1 MFCNQSRFDLPTAI
15 VTESIF
21 NQLVDSAQTRWLTS
35 EHRRL
40 REALANSSPKFLAEP
55 SGKAERGEVRRG
67 LRSAEGRLLP
77 EGRKNEVRR
86 GLRSAEGRLLPEGR
100 KNDGISTS
108 VQTTPTP
115 PNSGGEKN
123 TLLDQWANDENF
135 IKFCQGQEASRK
147 RGAGG
152 KTKGEIFKALTI
164 DKKLQTY
171 CDNLKKS
178 LPFVIFIA
186 TYIETA
192 SASGK
197 LGCWRKQAACRLNGL
212 CVIDFDHIEGDC
224 RAVWEEAYAKLSDKD
239 KSRILLV
246 YITPSGHGL
255 KVVFMAD
262 VAVGNLIDNQK
273 DFSKK
278 LGLNPD
284 EACKDASRGA
294 FLTTREDIILL
305 DERIFTYE
313 NPAFG
318 EKYNELYHAGKSQ
331 PTDLFTTTMTTK
343 TTDAVNGGNNLAC
356 GEGKKFS
363 PCERPEVE
371 RSKLSELSSKQEP
384 ELSYN
389 GVPYVKII
397 EAWLDGKDLTN
408 KRHDTLVELANHLR
422 YLVGKN
428 AKKIEEVVM
437 SLPWVQDLAAEGED
451 VAGTVSSVMGWRYN
465 ERMPDRLREALG
477 KVGALDSPPKLG
489 GVRGGLRS
497 AEGRLLPEGRKNN
510 GISEAVQTT
519 PPDGTPPNLGGE
531 KDTDIYAMLPLD
543 KWAEEL
549 QEMAEFY
556 PCMKELFL
564 NAHPHKLPAILFSS
578 AALFGT
584 LMTRAYYHF
593 WYEPEIVRRLNYCIF
608 IIGDPGA
615 GKNVIEKFYF
625 KIADPMIQ
633 ADQCLID
640 AVNRYKDGRTERT
653 TSTKAQKGDALKKPV
668 VGIRVHPA
676 RTATGE
682 FIRHMLAAVENVQ
695 GTPMNLHM
703 FSFDSELDNVTKN
716 NKGGDWKDR
725 EILELKAFHNEQ
737 DGQMYANQ
745 ESITGM
751 FNVFWNFIYTGTPYA
766 LHRKVNQR
774 NFGTGMSTRLAV
786 IPLPDK
792 GMAQRHQKRDPS
804 ANETLRTW
812 AYRLD
817 RVEGEIPIEP
827 LNDETYDWQ
836 SSRLEIAEFNGDKA
850 DRTLLKRIPY
860 YGIGV
865 SLPFILMRHW
875 DEWQESKTLTM
886 DDTDKRLCR
895 LAMEIQ
901 YKCQQFFFGEMAFN
915 YFADQN
921 KEFVVRRRTTR
932 YDDCY
937 RKLPDEFKTQQ
948 FMDCFGC
955 SNATAARSISR
966 FKEDGII
973 ENVKFGVYKKIL
985 MELP

>member
-1 MFCNQSRFDLPTAI
+1 MFCYQRSFGLPTEVITKEQFRALI
-15 VTESIF
+15 TAPE
-21 NQLVDSAQTRWLTS
+21 TS
-35 EHRRL
+35 RKVKEA
-40 REALANSSPKFLAEP
+40 REALA
-55 SGKAERGEVRRG
+55 RGDK
-67 LRSAEGRLLP
+67 SAYDN
-77 EGRKNEVRR
+77 K
-86 GLRSAEGRLLPEGR
+86 
-100 KNDGISTS
+100 K
-108 VQTTPTP
+108 
-115 PNSGGEKN
+115 
-123 TLLDQWANDENF
+123 
-135 IKFCQGQEASRK
+135 
-147 RGAGG
+147 
-152 KTKGEIFKALTI
+152 KG
-164 DKKLQTY
+164 
-171 CDNLKKS
+171 

-186 TYIETA
+186 TYDESDKEFENKQT
-192 SASGK
+192 GEK
-197 LGCWRKQAACRLNGL
+197 TTRRGCWRNQKYCRLNGL
-212 CVIDFDHIEGDC
+212 CVIDFDHVEGDV
-224 RAVWEEAYAKLSDKD
+224 RKVWAEAFARLGDEDKA
-239 KSRILLV
+239 RVLFV
-246 YITPSGHGL
+246 FVTPSGHGL

-262 VAVGNLIDNQK
+262 PSVGNLIDNQIV
-273 DFSKK
+273 FSQK

-294 FLTTREDIILL
+294 FLTTSEDVIFI
-305 DERIFTYE
+305 DEEKLFTYE
-313 NPAFG
+313 NEEFG
-318 EKYNELYHAGKSQ
+318 KKYNGEYRSGHTQ
-331 PTDLFTTTMTTK
+331 PTIRPAGSAVAAGHTGQGSHNTGGESPDAEAVMT
-343 TTDAVNGGNNLAC
+343 
-356 GEGKKFS
+356 
-363 PCERPEVE
+363 
-371 RSKLSELSSKQEP
+371 
-384 ELSYN
+384 YN
-389 GVPYVKII
+389 GVTYVKII
-397 EAWLDGKDLTN
+397 EAWLEGVNLDKNRHNTLT
-408 KRHDTLVELANHLR
+408 ELASHLR
-422 YLVGKN
+422 YLIGKN
-428 AKKIEEVVM
+428 PKKITEVVM
-437 SLPWVQDLAAEGED
+437 SLPWVKDLAAEGED
-451 VAGTVSSVMGWRYN
+451 VAGTVSSVMGWRYT
-465 ERMPDRLREALG
+465 ERMPDRLRKALG
-477 KVGALDSPPKLG
+477 KLG
-489 GVRGGLRS
+489 RS
-497 AEGRLLPEGRKNN
+497 
-510 GISEAVQTT
+510 
-519 PPDGTPPNLGGE
+519 GE
-531 KDTDIYAMLPLD
+531 VDIYAMLPLD

-549 QEMAEFY
+549 MEMAEYY

-564 NAHPHKLPAILFSS
+564 NAHPHKIPAILFSS

-633 ADQCLID
+633 SDQGLID

-682 FIRHMLAAVENVQ
+682 FIRHMLAAVEIVQ
-695 GTPMNLHM
+695 GQPMNLHM

-792 GMAQRHQKRDPS
+792 GMAQRHQKVDPNS
-804 ANETLRTW
+804 NETLRTW

-932 YDDCY
+932 YDECY

-955 SNATAARSISR
+955 SNATAARSINR

>member
-1 MFCNQSRFDLPTAI
+1 M
-15 VTESIF
+15 
-21 NQLVDSAQTRWLTS
+21 
-35 EHRRL
+35 
-40 REALANSSPKFLAEP
+40 
-55 SGKAERGEVRRG
+55 
-67 LRSAEGRLLP
+67 
-77 EGRKNEVRR
+77 
-86 GLRSAEGRLLPEGR
+86 
-100 KNDGISTS
+100 
-108 VQTTPTP
+108 
-115 PNSGGEKN
+115 
-123 TLLDQWANDENF
+123 
-135 IKFCQGQEASRK
+135 
-147 RGAGG
+147 
-152 KTKGEIFKALTI
+152 
-164 DKKLQTY
+164 
-171 CDNLKKS
+171 
-178 LPFVIFIA
+178 
-186 TYIETA
+186 
-192 SASGK
+192 
-197 LGCWRKQAACRLNGL
+197 
-212 CVIDFDHIEGDC
+212 
-224 RAVWEEAYAKLSDKD
+224 
-239 KSRILLV
+239 
-246 YITPSGHGL
+246 
-255 KVVFMAD
+255 
-262 VAVGNLIDNQK
+262 
-273 DFSKK
+273 
-278 LGLNPD
+278 
-284 EACKDASRGA
+284 
-294 FLTTREDIILL
+294 
-305 DERIFTYE
+305 
-313 NPAFG
+313 
-318 EKYNELYHAGKSQ
+318 
-331 PTDLFTTTMTTK
+331 
-343 TTDAVNGGNNLAC
+343 
-356 GEGKKFS
+356 
-363 PCERPEVE
+363 
-371 RSKLSELSSKQEP
+371 
-384 ELSYN
+384 
-389 GVPYVKII
+389 
-397 EAWLDGKDLTN
+397 
-408 KRHDTLVELANHLR
+408 
-422 YLVGKN
+422 
-428 AKKIEEVVM
+428 
-437 SLPWVQDLAAEGED
+437 
-451 VAGTVSSVMGWRYN
+451 
-465 ERMPDRLREALG
+465 
-477 KVGALDSPPKLG
+477 
-489 GVRGGLRS
+489 
-497 AEGRLLPEGRKNN
+497 
-510 GISEAVQTT
+510 
-519 PPDGTPPNLGGE
+519 
-531 KDTDIYAMLPLD
+531 
-543 KWAEEL
+543 
-549 QEMAEFY
+549 QEMAGFY

-564 NAHPHKLPAILFSS
+564 NAHPYKMPAILFSS

-653 TSTKAQKGDALKKPV
+653 TSTKAQKGEALKKPV

-725 EILELKAFHNEQ
+725 EILELKSFHNEQ

-792 GMAQRHQKRDPS
+792 GMAQRHQKVDPNS
-804 ANETLRTW
+804 NEALRTW

-836 SSRLEIAEFNGDKA
+836 SSHLEIAEFNGDKA

-875 DEWQESKTLTM
+875 DEWQESRTLTM

-901 YKCQQFFFGEMAFN
+901 YRCQQFFFGEMAFN

-932 YDDCY
+932 YDECY

-955 SNATAARSISR
+955 SQSSASKAITR
-966 FKEDGII
+966 FREDGVV
-973 ENVKFGVYKKIL
+973 EDVKYGLYRKIL
-985 MELP
+985 NYLKELP

>member
-1 MFCNQSRFDLPTAI
+1 MFCYQQRFDLPTRVVSKEQFWAL
-15 VTESIF
+15 VRAPYTA
-21 NQLVDSAQTRWLTS
+21 QLVKEARA
-35 EHRRL
+35 
-40 REALANSSPKFLAEP
+40 ALA
-55 SGKAERGEVRRG
+55 RG
-67 LRSAEGRLLP
+67 
-77 EGRKNEVRR
+77 N
-86 GLRSAEGRLLPEGR
+86 
-100 KNDGISTS
+100 
-108 VQTTPTP
+108 
-115 PNSGGEKN
+115 
-123 TLLDQWANDENF
+123 
-135 IKFCQGQEASRK
+135 
-147 RGAGG
+147 
-152 KTKGEIFKALTI
+152 KALY
-164 DKKLQTY
+164 DKK
-171 CDNLKKS
+171 KKK
-178 LPFVIFIA
+178 LPLMIFIG
-186 TYIETA
+186 TFDE
-192 SASGK
+192 SVKQKDGK
-197 LGCWRKQAACRLNGL
+197 DFNDRWRNQEHVRLNGL
-212 CVIDFDHIEGDC
+212 VVADYDHLEGDV
-224 RAVWEEAYAKLSDKD
+224 REIWAEAYDRLSDENKA
-239 KSRILLV
+239 RVVLV
-246 YITPSGHGL
+246 FVTPSGEGL
-255 KVVFMAD
+255 KVVFEAD
-262 VAVGNLIDNQK
+262 VNVGNLIDNQL
-273 DFSKK
+273 DFSAK
-278 LGLNPD
+278 LGLKLD
-284 EACKDASRGA
+284 ESCKDGCRGA
-294 FLTTREDIILL
+294 FMTTAGDIISINEEKL
-305 DERIFTYE
+305 FTYE
-313 NPAFG
+313 NKEFG
-318 EKYNELYHAGKSQ
+318 EKFNAEYRAGHSAPTKAAAVAGK
-331 PTDLFTTTMTTK
+331 TTEQGTGNVGTL
-343 TTDAVNGGNNLAC
+343 DAETV
-356 GEGKKFS
+356 
-363 PCERPEVE
+363 VT
-371 RSKLSELSSKQEP
+371 
-384 ELSYN
+384 YH
-389 GVPYVKII
+389 GVPYAKIV
-397 EAWLDGKDLTN
+397 EAWLDGKKVEPGD
-408 KRHDTLVELANHLR
+408 RHRTSLCLADHLR
-422 YLVGKN
+422 YITDNDPVL
-428 AKKIEEVVM
+428 IERILRDVPFVADIVKERN
-437 SLPWVQDLAAEGED
+437 ED
-451 VAGTVSSVMGWRYN
+451 VAATVKSAREYKMFKS
-465 ERMPDRLREALG
+465 MPKKLSEALG
-477 KVGALDSPPKLG
+477 KVGVKVAD
-489 GVRGGLRS
+489 
-497 AEGRLLPEGRKNN
+497 
-510 GISEAVQTT
+510 QTT
-519 PPDGTPPNLGGE
+519 LSPSYSGGE
-531 KDTDIYAMLPLD
+531 RDTDIYEQLPLE

-564 NAHPHKLPAILFSS
+564 NVHPHKMPAVLFSS

-633 ADQCLID
+633 SDQGLID

-653 TSTKAQKGDALKKPV
+653 TSTKAQKGEALKKPV

-682 FIRHMLAAVENVQ
+682 FIRHMLAAVETVQ
-695 GTPMNLHM
+695 GQPMNLHM

-725 EILELKAFHNEQ
+725 EVLELKAFHNEQ

-786 IPLPDK
+786 IPMPDK
-792 GMAQRHQKRDPS
+792 GKAGRHQKVDPE
-804 ANETLRTW
+804 ANETLKTW

-817 RVEGEIPIEP
+817 KVEGELPIEP

-836 SSRLEIAEFNGDKA
+836 STRLDIAEFNGDKA

-921 KEFVVRRRTTR
+921 KEFVVRRRSTR
-932 YDDCY
+932 YDECF

-955 SNATAARSISR
+955 SQPTAARALDR
-966 FKEDGII
+966 FKKDGVI
-973 ENVKFGVYKKIL
+973 ESVKYGLYKKL
-985 MELP
+985 VSELP

>member
-15 VTESIF
+15 VTASIF
-21 NQLVDSAQTRWLTS
+21 NQLVDSAQTRWLTR
-35 EHRRL
+35 EHRKL
-40 REALANSSPKFLAEP
+40 REALPSILEGDAELLA
-55 SGKAERGEVRRG
+55 
-67 LRSAEGRLLP
+67 
-77 EGRKNEVRR
+77 
-86 GLRSAEGRLLPEGR
+86 
-100 KNDGISTS
+100 
-108 VQTTPTP
+108 
-115 PNSGGEKN
+115 
-123 TLLDQWANDENF
+123 QWASDENF

-147 RGAGG
+147 KAAGG
-152 KTKGEIFKALTI
+152 KTKGEVFKSLTI
-164 DKKLQTY
+164 EKKLQTY

-224 RAVWEEAYAKLSDKD
+224 RAVWEEAYAKLSDED
-239 KSRILLV
+239 KARILLV

-273 DFSKK
+273 DFSAK

-294 FLTTREDIILL
+294 FLTTREDIILINEEKL
-305 DERIFTYE
+305 FTYE
-313 NPAFG
+313 NEEFG
-318 EKYNELYHAGKSQ
+318 KKYNDSYHAGKSQ
-331 PTDLFTTTMTTK
+331 PTLDFAPSS
-343 TTDAVNGGNNLAC
+343 AVGDNLSSVQGAGENQQSVSGGDGGNMRNAESLT
-356 GEGKKFS
+356 
-363 PCERPEVE
+363 
-371 RSKLSELSSKQEP
+371 
-384 ELSYN
+384 YN

-422 YLVGKN
+422 YLCGKN
-428 AKKIEEVVM
+428 ATQIEKVVM
-437 SLPWVQDLAAEGED
+437 QLLWVQDLAAEGEN
-451 VAGTVSSVMGWRYN
+451 VSSTVASVIDFKYY
-465 ERMPDRLREALG
+465 ERMPKKMREALE
-477 KVGALDSPPKLG
+477 KVGALEQK
-489 GVRGGLRS
+489 
-497 AEGRLLPEGRKNN
+497 
-510 GISEAVQTT
+510 ISDAAGAA
-519 PPDGTPPNLGGE
+519 D
-531 KDTDIYAMLPLD
+531 DIYAQLPLD

-549 QEMAEFY
+549 QEMAGFY

-564 NAHPHKLPAILFSS
+564 NAHPYKMPAILFSS

-653 TSTKAQKGDALKKPV
+653 TSPKAQKGEALKKPV

-725 EILELKAFHNEQ
+725 EILELKSFHNEQ

-792 GMAQRHQKRDPS
+792 GMAQRHQKVDPNS
-804 ANETLRTW
+804 NEALRTW

-836 SSRLEIAEFNGDKA
+836 SSHLEIAEFNGDKA

-875 DEWQESKTLTM
+875 DEWQESRTLTM
-886 DDTDKRLCR
+886 DDKDKRLCR

-948 FMDCFGC
+948 FKDNFRT
-955 SNATAARSISR
+955 SDAATSR
-966 FKEDGII
+966 ALKRLQSDGII
-973 ENVKFGVYKKIL
+973 EKLGYGAYRKIL
-985 MELP
+985 QELP

>member
-1 MFCNQSRFDLPTAI
+1 MFCYQQRFDLPTRVVSKEQFWAL
-15 VTESIF
+15 VRAPYTA
-21 NQLVDSAQTRWLTS
+21 QLVKEARA
-35 EHRRL
+35 
-40 REALANSSPKFLAEP
+40 ALA
-55 SGKAERGEVRRG
+55 RG
-67 LRSAEGRLLP
+67 
-77 EGRKNEVRR
+77 N
-86 GLRSAEGRLLPEGR
+86 
-100 KNDGISTS
+100 
-108 VQTTPTP
+108 
-115 PNSGGEKN
+115 
-123 TLLDQWANDENF
+123 
-135 IKFCQGQEASRK
+135 
-147 RGAGG
+147 
-152 KTKGEIFKALTI
+152 KALY
-164 DKKLQTY
+164 DKK
-171 CDNLKKS
+171 KKK
-178 LPFVIFIA
+178 LPLMIFIG
-186 TYIETA
+186 TFDE
-192 SASGK
+192 SVKQKDGK
-197 LGCWRKQAACRLNGL
+197 DFNDRWRNQEHVRLNGL
-212 CVIDFDHIEGDC
+212 VVADYDHVIEADQTTPGPSYSGGERLREIW
-224 RAVWEEAYAKLSDKD
+224 AEAYNKLSDENKA
-239 KSRILLV
+239 RIVLV
-246 YITPSGHGL
+246 FVTPSGEGL
-255 KVVFMAD
+255 KVVFEAD
-262 VAVGNLIDNQK
+262 VNVGNLIDNQL
-273 DFSKK
+273 DFSAK
-278 LGLNPD
+278 LGLKLD
-284 EACKDASRGA
+284 ESCKDGCRGA
-294 FLTTREDIILL
+294 FMTTAEDIISINEEKL
-305 DERIFTYE
+305 FTYE
-313 NPAFG
+313 NKEFG
-318 EKYNELYHAGKSQ
+318 EKFNAEYRAGHSQ
-331 PTDLFTTTMTTK
+331 PTISGRILPLSR
-343 TTDAVNGGNNLAC
+343 GSQRGSEQGNCKA
-356 GEGKKFS
+356 
-363 PCERPEVE
+363 
-371 RSKLSELSSKQEP
+371 
-384 ELSYN
+384 
-389 GVPYVKII
+389 
-397 EAWLDGKDLTN
+397 D
-408 KRHDTLVELANHLR
+408 
-422 YLVGKN
+422 
-428 AKKIEEVVM
+428 
-437 SLPWVQDLAAEGED
+437 
-451 VAGTVSSVMGWRYN
+451 
-465 ERMPDRLREALG
+465 
-477 KVGALDSPPKLG
+477 
-489 GVRGGLRS
+489 
-497 AEGRLLPEGRKNN
+497 
-510 GISEAVQTT
+510 QTT
-519 PPDGTPPNLGGE
+519 PPDGTPPNSGGE
-531 KDTDIYAMLPLD
+531 EDTYHGVPYAKIVEVWLDGKKVEPGDRHRTSLCRADHLRYITDNDPVLIERILRDVPFVADIVKERNEDVAATVKSAREYKMFKSMPKKLSEALGKVGVKVADQTTPSPSYSGGERDTDIYEQLPLE

-564 NAHPHKLPAILFSS
+564 NVHPHKMPAVLFSS

-633 ADQCLID
+633 SDQGLID

-653 TSTKAQKGDALKKPV
+653 TSTKAQKGEALKKPV

-682 FIRHMLAAVENVQ
+682 FIRHMLAAVETVQ

-725 EILELKAFHNEQ
+725 EVLELKAFHNEQ

-786 IPLPDK
+786 IPMPDK
-792 GMAQRHQKRDPS
+792 GKAGRHQKVDPE
-804 ANETLRTW
+804 ANETLKTW

-817 RVEGEIPIEP
+817 KVEGELPIEP

-836 SSRLEIAEFNGDKA
+836 STRLDIAEFNGDKA

-886 DDTDKRLCR
+886 DETDKRLCR

-921 KEFVVRRRTTR
+921 KEFVVRRRSTR
-932 YDDCY
+932 YDECF

-955 SNATAARSISR
+955 SQPTAARALDR
-966 FKEDGII
+966 FKKDGVI
-973 ENVKFGVYKKIL
+973 ESVKYGLYKKL
-985 MELP
+985 VSELP

>member
-1 MFCNQSRFDLPTAI
+1 MDG
-15 VTESIF
+15 
-21 NQLVDSAQTRWLTS
+21 DS
-35 EHRRL
+35 E
-40 REALANSSPKFLAEP
+40 
-55 SGKAERGEVRRG
+55 
-67 LRSAEGRLLP
+67 LLQ
-77 EGRKNEVRR
+77 KWVSN
-86 GLRSAEGRLLPEGR
+86 
-100 KNDGISTS
+100 
-108 VQTTPTP
+108 
-115 PNSGGEKN
+115 
-123 TLLDQWANDENF
+123 ENF

-147 RGAGG
+147 RGSGG
-152 KTKGEIFKALTI
+152 KSKGELFQALPFE
-164 DKKLQTY
+164 KKLQTY

-186 TYIETA
+186 TYVETA

-224 RAVWEEAYAKLSDKD
+224 REVWAEAFARLSDED

-262 VAVGNLIDNQK
+262 VNVGNLIDNQK
-273 DFSKK
+273 AFSAK

-294 FLTTREDIILL
+294 FLTTRQDILILN
-305 DERIFTYE
+305 EKIFTYE
-313 NPAFG
+313 NEEFG
-318 EKYNELYHAGKSQ
+318 KKYNAEYHAGHSQ
-331 PTDLFTTTMTTK
+331 PTIPSPKLGEVRRGLNEAITGDCSDPQPPNL
-343 TTDAVNGGNNLAC
+343 GGLC
-356 GEGKKFS
+356 
-363 PCERPEVE
+363 
-371 RSKLSELSSKQEP
+371 
-384 ELSYN
+384 YN
-389 GVPYVKII
+389 GVPYTKII
-397 EAWLDGKDLTN
+397 EAWLEGVNLDKN
-408 KRHDTLVELANHLR
+408 RHNTLVELASHLR
-422 YLVGKN
+422 YLIGKN

-437 SLPWVQDLAAEGED
+437 QLPWVKDLAAEGEN
-451 VAGTVSSVMGWRYN
+451 VSSTIGSVIEFKYREYMPK
-465 ERMPDRLREALG
+465 RMKEALE
-477 KVGALDSPPKLG
+477 KVGANHGDRPHD
-489 GVRGGLRS
+489 LRS
-497 AEGRLLPEGRKNN
+497 ATITGVSPHDSPE
-510 GISEAVQTT
+510 
-519 PPDGTPPNLGGE
+519 
-531 KDTDIYAMLPLD
+531 DIYAQLPLD

-549 QEMAEFY
+549 QEMAQHY
-556 PCMKELFL
+556 PCMKELFV
-564 NAHPHKLPAILFSS
+564 NVHPHKLAAVFFSS

-584 LMTRAYYHF
+584 LMTRAWYHF
-593 WYEPEIVRRLNYCIF
+593 WYEPEIVRRLNYCVF

-615 GKNVIEKFYF
+615 GKNIVEKFYK

-653 TSTKAQKGDALKKPV
+653 TSTKAQKGEALKRPV

-682 FIRHMLAAVENVQ
+682 FIRHMQAAVENIQ
-695 GTPMNLHM
+695 GHPMNLHM
-703 FSFDSELDNVTKN
+703 FSFDAELDNVTKN

-725 EILELKAFHNEQ
+725 EILELKSFHNEQ

-792 GMAQRHQKRDPS
+792 GLAQRKQEVDPN

-817 RVEGEIPIEP
+817 KVEGEIPLEP

-836 SSRLEIAEFNGDKA
+836 SAHMESAEFNHDKA

-860 YGIGV
+860 YGIGI
-865 SLPFILMRHW
+865 SLPYIVMRHW

-921 KEFVVRRRTTR
+921 KEFVQRRRTGR
-932 YDDCY
+932 YEECF

-948 FMDCFGC
+948 FMDG
-955 SNATAARSISR
+955 
-966 FKEDGII
+966 
-973 ENVKFGVYKKIL
+973 FGVSQSAAQRAIARLQQDQLIERVKYGVYRKVL
-985 MELP
+985 QELP

>member
-21 NQLVDSAQTRWLTS
+21 NQLVDSAQTKWLTT
-35 EHRRL
+35 EHRKL
-40 REALANSSPKFLAEP
+40 REALANSAPKFLAEP

-77 EGRKNEVRR
+77 EGRKNE
-86 GLRSAEGRLLPEGR
+86 GT
-100 KNDGISTS
+100 STS
-108 VQTTPTP
+108 VQTTPAP
-115 PNSGGEKN
+115 PNSGGEKI
-123 TLLDQWANDENF
+123 TLLNRWAQDENF
-135 IKFCQGQEASRK
+135 IKFCQRQEASRK
-147 RGAGG
+147 KAAGG
-152 KTKGEIFKALTI
+152 KTKGEVFKALTI
-164 DKKLQTY
+164 EKKLQTY

-212 CVIDFDHIEGDC
+212 CVIDFDHVDEGVQTTPPDGTPPNLGGE
-224 RAVWEEAYAKLSDKD
+224 RLREIWDEAYNKLSDED
-239 KSRILLV
+239 KARILLV

-262 VAVGNLIDNQK
+262 VNVGNLIDNQK
-273 DFSKK
+273 DFSAK

-318 EKYNELYHAGKSQ
+318 EKYNEQYHAGKSQ
-331 PTDLFTTTMTTK
+331 STDLFTTTMTTK
-343 TTDAVNGGNNLAC
+343 TTSAA
-356 GEGKKFS
+356 ES
-363 PCERPEVE
+363 
-371 RSKLSELSSKQEP
+371 

-437 SLPWVQDLAAEGED
+437 QLPWVQDLAAEGEN
-451 VAGTVSSVMGWRYN
+451 VSSTVASVIDFKYHEW
-465 ERMPDRLREALG
+465 MPKKMKEALR
-477 KVGALDSPPKLG
+477 KVGAVD
-489 GVRGGLRS
+489 
-497 AEGRLLPEGRKNN
+497 
-510 GISEAVQTT
+510 QTT

-625 KIADPMIQ
+625 KIADPIIQ

-725 EILELKAFHNEQ
+725 EILELKSFHNEQ

-792 GMAQRHQKRDPS
+792 GMAQRHQKRDPH
-804 ANETLRTW
+804 ANEALRTW

-827 LNDETYDWQ
+827 LNDETFDWQ

-875 DEWQESKTLTM
+875 DEWQEHKTLTM

-932 YDDCY
+932 FDDCY
-937 RKLPDEFKTQQ
+937 RKLPDEFRTQQ
-948 FMDCFGC
+948 MMDSFQC
-955 SNATAARSISR
+955 SQPTASR
-966 FKEDGII
+966 NITRFLQDGII
-973 ENVKFGVYKKIL
+973 ERIAHGTYRKL
-985 MELP
+985 LQELP